1 MMGGNAGRSGTGCRE
16 ASGFA
21 QVSDN
26 ATMPAGALARDGPIW
41 RREAAVWRRF
51 AMVLIG

>member
-26 ATMPAGALARDGPIW
+26 APTPAGALARDGIISG
-41 RREAAVWRRF
+41 RVASILRRF
-51 AMVLIG
+51 AMVLIR